1 MQQEKCGY
9 CLCWLN
15 SKTKEQQTYLK
26 NINYKQGVSD
36 VFRVLTAR
44 NKFHSYT
51 KSEHL
56 KSKVYESCLG
66 VLTKLG
72 TCRFRFRGFKDKN
85 ILC

>member
-44 NKFHSYT
+44 NKFH
-51 KSEHL
+51 
-56 KSKVYESCLG
+56 
-66 VLTKLG
+66 
-72 TCRFRFRGFKDKN
+72 
-85 ILC
+85 